1 MIEPSALQLIQEFG
15 IGGAALF
22 MLWRLSERI
31 GAMAEGF
38 ATCSAKLDAL
48 IAILKK
54 DQQP

>member
-1 MIEPSALQLIQEFG
+1 MIEPSALQLLQEFG

-54 DQQP
+54 EESP

>member
-1 MIEPSALQLIQEFG
+1 MIDASALQFLQEFG

-22 MLWRLSERI
+22 MLWRLGEKL
-31 GAMAEGF
+31 GTMAEGF

-54 DQQP
+54 DNHA